1 MEEIKNLREIK
12 ELTYLKQLLEERE
25 LNSKD
30 IMVILNWSSKKR
42 KKNKEILDE
51 WERKGEK

>member
-25 LNSKD
+25 LNFKD
-30 IMVILNWSSKKR
+30 IMVVLNWSSKKEKI
-42 KKNKEILDE
+42 KKY
-51 WERKGEK
+51 

>member
-25 LNSKD
+25 HNTKD
-30 IMVILNWSSKKR
+30 NIVILNW
-42 KKNKEILDE
+42 
-51 WERKGEK
+51 

>member
-12 ELTYLKQLLEERE
+12 ELTNLKKLLEGRE

-30 IMVILNWSSKKR
+30 IMVILNW
-42 KKNKEILDE
+42 
-51 WERKGEK
+51 

>member
-42 KKNKEILDE
+42 KKNKEI
-51 WERKGEK
+51 

>member
-51 WERKGEK
+51 